1 MLADRVRYGGHWLEK
16 SLHSRAQADGTR
28 TLESNSCPEYLSWA
42 SFPWDRIMTF
52 ALSAQ
57 GLAAVALH
65 QKTRHFAGISMQT
78 PNEDV

>member
-1 MLADRVRYGGHWLEK
+1 
-16 SLHSRAQADGTR
+16 
-28 TLESNSCPEYLSWA
+28 
-42 SFPWDRIMTF
+42 MTF